1 MAARLASAIKR
12 WAGQPGGVVDVAVT
26 ADDGLDSGR
35 IPGGA
40 GSQCPGGSRPCR
52 WQVARLAALR
62 SRRAR
67 RTRVGPAGRP
77 TVPSCSVRVGSIGLE
92 CLPGHL
98 RQQHVPG
105 FGRHTASCRTGPR
118 SGPAFAA
125 AAARRWRACG
135 TWPRRRW
142 AGSPSGWLAP
152 GASCTGCLHLEHRLG
167 AGLVVGDEH
176 HGSLFSRAVAGRTRL
191 MPQSA
196 IASHSQASSPGWLV
210 HGEHAHLVFLLS
222 AARRRVHHAPRLVSA
237 HLQRRLGRHR
247 RRGCGRCAAPVM
259 AGDVLSPDALGSAVA
274 DRPDAV
280 RWCGAS
286 FDHQVGRGWGLRSL
300 AQVTDGPDEPGAGW
314 EC

>member
-1 MAARLASAIKR
+1 MTSIPAGFQAAQVLNAPVGHA
-12 WAGQPGGVVDVAVT
+12 
-26 ADDGLDSGR
+26 
-35 IPGGA
+35 GA
-40 GSQCPGGSRPCR
+40 G

-77 TVPSCSVRVGSIGLE
+77 TVPSRSVRVGSIGLE
-92 CLPGHL
+92 RLPGHL
-98 RQQHVPG
+98 RRQHVPG
-105 FGRHTASCRTGPR
+105 FGGHTASCRTGPR
-118 SGPAFAA
+118 SGPALAA

-135 TWPRRRW
+135 TRPRRRW
-142 AGSPSGWLAP
+142 AGSPSGWLPP
-152 GASCTGCLHLEHRLG
+152 GASVWMLILSTFG

-176 HGSLFSRAVAGRTRL
+176 HGSLFSRAVAGGTRL
-191 MPQSA
+191 MPRQA
-196 IASHSQASSPGWLV
+196 IASHSRASSPGWFS
-210 HGEHAHLVFLLS
+210 GPREHAHLVLLLS
-222 AARRRVHHAPRLVSA
+222 AARRRVLRAPRLVSA
-237 HLQRRLGRHR
+237 HLQRRPGRHR

-300 AQVTDGPDEPGAGW
+300 AQVTDGPDGPGAGW
-314 EC
+314 ES

>member
-1 MAARLASAIKR
+1 MASIP
-12 WAGQPGGVVDVAVT
+12 AGFQAAQVLNAPVGHA
-26 ADDGLDSGR
+26 
-35 IPGGA
+35 GA
-40 GSQCPGGSRPCR
+40 G

-67 RTRVGPAGRP
+67 RTRGGPAGRP
-77 TVPSCSVRVGSIGLE
+77 TVPSRSVRVGSIGLE
-92 CLPGHL
+92 RLPGHL

-118 SGPAFAA
+118 SGSALAA

-142 AGSPSGWLAP
+142 AHRVLDV
-152 GASCTGCLHLEHRLG
+152 CILEHRLG

-191 MPQSA
+191 MPRPA
-196 IASHSQASSPGWLV
+196 IASHSRASSPGWFFRSTVSTLIWCSFCLR
-210 HGEHAHLVFLLS
+210 HGVVCFMRPGLCPRTCS
-222 AARRRVHHAPRLVSA
+222 AGRVGIGVE
-237 HLQRRLGRHR
+237 
-247 RRGCGRCAAPVM
+247 GCGRCAAPVM

-300 AQVTDGPDEPGAGW
+300 AQVTDGPNEPDAGW
-314 EC
+314 ES